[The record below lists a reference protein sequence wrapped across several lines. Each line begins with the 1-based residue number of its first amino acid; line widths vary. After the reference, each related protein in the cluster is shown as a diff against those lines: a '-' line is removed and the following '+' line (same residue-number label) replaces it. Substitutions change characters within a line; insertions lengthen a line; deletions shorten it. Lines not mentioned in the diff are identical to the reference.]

1 MGVTPQNRNTDY
13 GEKMYAKTLQTIDYM
28 CKNLGMTD
36 IRMGIRWDNVVN
48 EKGEFDLSFYKP
60 FFDRMIKNKMN
71 ITINLGVKVVRWDEQ
86 HEPPQFSDELKQ
98 ISEGSGVVYSEDNIA
113 KQAIAYETEVF
124 KYLQATYTKAQ
135 LKQIKVIQLEN
146 EAFNKFGIDPVVMS
160 NEYIEKSIEN
170 ANKYFPKVTFA
181 ISSAGFFNIE
191 QITAVFKDL
200 IAKDPNYINRLLLLI
215 DNYGIDVGFI
225 DTPIGKVNPLKVP
238 GADKVDPLWW
248 DEMTFNRIKNA
259 IRESREIGFM
269 VGVGEMQAEPWDG
282 NLALP
287 GDPVEDFKYMLLRSA
302 KMLDSDKYSFI
313 GVWGIEYLIN
323 NPTPAN
329 KEILGLIGEIN
340 NTNHRNPLVPKAVQN
355 FSEKGEIVS
364 LVILPGKSYLS

>member
-1 MGVTPQNRNTDY
+1 
-13 GEKMYAKTLQTIDYM
+13 
-28 CKNLGMTD
+28 
-36 IRMGIRWDNVVN
+36 
-48 EKGEFDLSFYKP
+48 
-60 FFDRMIKNKMN
+60 
-71 ITINLGVKVVRWDEQ
+71 
-86 HEPPQFSDELKQ
+86 
-98 ISEGSGVVYSEDNIA
+98 
-113 KQAIAYETEVF
+113 
-124 KYLQATYTKAQ
+124 
-135 LKQIKVIQLEN
+135 
-146 EAFNKFGIDPVVMS
+146 MS